1 MKSAD
6 LEPSIPPSRRPIRV
20 ALVGCGKMGL
30 QHLRAIGAVPGATV
44 VGVADPAADEE
55 ALRDLLPADAL
66 VLGDALTLIERARP
80 DVVHVVTP
88 PATHTAAA
96 LLAIDAGCHV
106 YVEKPFAATR
116 AEAEQVIR
124 RAEERGVQVC
134 AGHQCLFERPAL
146 EAFHR
151 LAEVGRLV
159 HVESYSS
166 FRMVRRTITHVDQAK
181 DILPHAV
188 YPLTALLR
196 AGTGLTDAPI
206 QVVGLDVRATGDVYG
221 LLRLGDCTGILVVT
235 LSGRP
240 IEQYQHIV
248 GTGGWMRADY
258 VTGALTHLAGPGAG
272 VGVLFTPYRRGWQT
286 LAGATS
292 GIARLITERT
302 SYPGLRALIGRF
314 YAAIA
319 TGAPPPLTPRSILD
333 TVEVCAHIGTALD
346 AAGAAK
352 EAEARSRLADVPP
365 TRGSLVLVTG
375 GTGWLGRS
383 VAEELRGAGF
393 RVRSLGR
400 RPAPYSA
407 RVPCVEYVTADLA
420 CPLDT
425 TLLQDV
431 DAIVHCAAETAGGKR
446 EHERGS
452 VDATR
457 HLVEAAAKAGVRAI
471 VHISSLAVLKAG
483 RAPAGGLDESCE
495 VDRDG
500 LRRGPYVW
508 GKAESELLARR
519 LGGEVGIPVK
529 VIRPGPLVDYGE
541 FQPPGRLG
549 REVGPIFVA
558 VGGRRSPLSVCDVRT
573 AARVIRRYVQAF
585 DAEPDVL
592 NLVEAPAPT
601 RGELVA
607 RLKQV
612 RPDLRVLWVPAF
624 LLRVLAAPLKLA
636 QRLALGSTAPV
647 DVYAAFASERYR
659 TDLAAEAIAR
669 AGASAVPAPSR
680 AFHPVVE
687 EA

>member
-66 VLGDALTLIERARP
+66 VLGDARTLIERARP

-88 PATHTAAA
+88 PATHAEAA

-248 GTGGWMRADY
+248 GTNGWMRADY

-272 VGVLFTPYRRGWQT
+272 VGVLFTPYRRSWQT
-286 LAGATS
+286 LTGAT
-292 GIARLITERT
+292 GGVARLIAER
-302 SYPGLRALIGRF
+302 
-314 YAAIA
+314 
-319 TGAPPPLTPRSILD
+319 
-333 TVEVCAHIGTALD
+333 
-346 AAGAAK
+346 
-352 EAEARSRLADVPP
+352 
-365 TRGSLVLVTG
+365 
-375 GTGWLGRS
+375 
-383 VAEELRGAGF
+383 
-393 RVRSLGR
+393 
-400 RPAPYSA
+400 
-407 RVPCVEYVTADLA
+407 
-420 CPLDT
+420 
-425 TLLQDV
+425 
-431 DAIVHCAAETAGGKR
+431 
-446 EHERGS
+446 
-452 VDATR
+452 
-457 HLVEAAAKAGVRAI
+457 
-471 VHISSLAVLKAG
+471 
-483 RAPAGGLDESCE
+483 
-495 VDRDG
+495 
-500 LRRGPYVW
+500 
-508 GKAESELLARR
+508 
-519 LGGEVGIPVK
+519 
-529 VIRPGPLVDYGE
+529 
-541 FQPPGRLG
+541 
-549 REVGPIFVA
+549 
-558 VGGRRSPLSVCDVRT
+558 
-573 AARVIRRYVQAF
+573 
-585 DAEPDVL
+585 
-592 NLVEAPAPT
+592 
-601 RGELVA
+601 
-607 RLKQV
+607 
-612 RPDLRVLWVPAF
+612 
-624 LLRVLAAPLKLA
+624 
-636 QRLALGSTAPV
+636 
-647 DVYAAFASERYR
+647 
-659 TDLAAEAIAR
+659 
-669 AGASAVPAPSR
+669 
-680 AFHPVVE
+680 
-687 EA
+687 